1 MNLKNFPTRLK
12 VATFLFIFQVFC
24 ISSLYSQVVEVTV
37 TGLKPGDSCQVT
49 IQQGPTD
56 FFVKT
61 LNAGL
66 DSSGKVQFKNINS
79 GFWQLKIHTIGYLH
93 PPAQL
98 IEVKGQDLKIS
109 LNVKLIRNNSYEYEW
124 RDDSSFVGHA
134 MMSYI
139 NVPREVIILNDTLKV
154 PNNFS
159 SHNLTSQYGVLLSNE
174 KGNVWSEEEA
184 YRLFNTFKRL
194 PENDYQCFLCTG
206 NQQVKSVWTITE
218 ENLFKDIEIRKESG
232 ILYVKISKA
241 AFTYSE
247 PMVVLYSGVRGTFY
261 SKRLF
266 HAILNFSTD
275 FGSNKELVQEI
286 AQKKYGFEFLE
297 PSIQLEQLMKET
309 RSNFQS
315 FHNEE
320 KIEILSMI
328 EELPTG
334 FHRQAGLKYMCRRI
348 NGQDHPKYWEA
359 PAIAWTGLNTI
370 EFIEKAFKN
379 QTLHSI
385 QRLILHEKAHFL
397 WEYTFDQTLRNDWT
411 QLGGWFKDPNASSGW
426 STVLTTEFVSAYAH
440 AKNPNEDMAETIAS
454 YVTNPDLLRNR
465 SYRKFEFIRDRVM
478 HGTQYLAK
486 IREDLTFQVYNLF
499 PDFNYPGKI
508 KKVRTSVSGAP
519 QEDKVLEI
527 EIELETFGNPQ
538 NGASNALMRLVSE
551 VGTFQDMWLT
561 PTNQHKN
568 ILKGRITL
576 SKYASSGY
584 WRVNQIRLTDEVGN
598 ERFENN
604 NHFGLLTFVNNPLE
618 DFKAPWYVNRSL
630 ILKDTTARFTNTGL
644 GVPDPRG
651 EEMKALKIQWK
662 MEEKTLVEYVW
673 SRLFLENPKLQAAQ
687 IYSRDVGIGK
697 SQIVDNTLDKSVK
710 TATVLIPIPD
720 YYPSG
725 YYTLSNLI
733 LIDVAGNTRWVY
745 LDKDTTNKQTFDP
758 NNINTGNQRD
768 LRDSIY
774 IETKYPDY
782 LAPILDVNR
791 IRIKATPSKP
801 EAPDGETL
809 FEIWILA
816 KDTSHYPGFASGYM
830 GGSYTLRDPQGKE
843 TVQYYTL
850 GFLDEYYTLN
860 RAKQPEIF
868 KEYYAKVLLPKGS
881 APGIW
886 GVSEISISDK
896 ALNSRKYSFVEYIRF
911 DLLDA
916 PISRNP
922 QLKFST
928 NQVNVTNSQNLKTW
942 LLCKECNGLNYQ
954 LSLYSSGGGKIVKF
968 TGKIIKDTTIL
979 SDLVLTGVSDGV
991 LYGSVLILD
1000 SLNRQ
1005 VGSTFS
1011 STFFDLSVPKGFTGK
1026 LPLYHF
1032 GKQVL
1037 DGITYQVKTEEE
1049 KGNYIIRIVA
1059 LGQVKDSFEIKGT
1072 FTQKEFSVPGLS
1084 IRNFSDGPIRLDLII
1099 IDTAG
1104 NAGEPFKQIFTKDTR
1119 PPSPKFTSVQL
1130 AQTDRALLET
1140 LELNFSEALSDSLS
1154 IQALKVKNGTILDLK
1169 RKNDSLYQIV
1179 IDTKCS
1185 QESEISINSNHIRDL
1200 AGNKPDSNVVFLW
1213 KRIQLAPQ
1221 GIIVTGLKEPCQKD
1235 TASYPIVTMA
1245 RLEDYSFTWK
1255 RDGVNIPSQQTPI
1268 LKPKESG
1275 MYSLSLVYKGVCQVS
1290 SDSVRIIFHK
1300 EPDIPILKQ
1309 VDTLLTSVNSTRNN
1323 WRLDGILIASG
1334 HIGSLP
1340 IRKSGR
1346 YQAQAINEPNCKS
1359 EWSLPLDILTTGS
1372 NDKSSFKSEIK
1383 LYPNPAFDLIQVISQ
1398 KPLLGVPFEVLSYT
1412 GQLISNGKLD
1422 ESLMLN
1428 IRYFPS
1434 GIYLLRLYID
1444 EQVKIIRFIKANE

>member
-1 MNLKNFPTRLK
+1 
-12 VATFLFIFQVFC
+12 
-24 ISSLYSQVVEVTV
+24 
-37 TGLKPGDSCQVT
+37 
-49 IQQGPTD
+49 
-56 FFVKT
+56 
-61 LNAGL
+61 
-66 DSSGKVQFKNINS
+66 
-79 GFWQLKIHTIGYLH
+79 
-93 PPAQL
+93 
-98 IEVKGQDLKIS
+98 
-109 LNVKLIRNNSYEYEW
+109 
-124 RDDSSFVGHA
+124 
-134 MMSYI
+134 
-139 NVPREVIILNDTLKV
+139 
-154 PNNFS
+154 
-159 SHNLTSQYGVLLSNE
+159 
-174 KGNVWSEEEA
+174 
-184 YRLFNTFKRL
+184 
-194 PENDYQCFLCTG
+194 
-206 NQQVKSVWTITE
+206 
-218 ENLFKDIEIRKESG
+218 
-232 ILYVKISKA
+232 
-241 AFTYSE
+241 
-247 PMVVLYSGVRGTFY
+247 
-261 SKRLF
+261 
-266 HAILNFSTD
+266 
-275 FGSNKELVQEI
+275 
-286 AQKKYGFEFLE
+286 
-297 PSIQLEQLMKET
+297 
-309 RSNFQS
+309 
-315 FHNEE
+315 
-320 KIEILSMI
+320 
-328 EELPTG
+328 
-334 FHRQAGLKYMCRRI
+334 
-348 NGQDHPKYWEA
+348 
-359 PAIAWTGLNTI
+359 
-370 EFIEKAFKN
+370 
-379 QTLHSI
+379 
-385 QRLILHEKAHFL
+385 
-397 WEYTFDQTLRNDWT
+397 
-411 QLGGWFKDPNASSGW
+411 
-426 STVLTTEFVSAYAH
+426 
-440 AKNPNEDMAETIAS
+440 
-454 YVTNPDLLRNR
+454 
-465 SYRKFEFIRDRVM
+465 
-478 HGTQYLAK
+478 
-486 IREDLTFQVYNLF
+486 
-499 PDFNYPGKI
+499 
-508 KKVRTSVSGAP
+508 
-519 QEDKVLEI
+519 
-527 EIELETFGNPQ
+527 
-538 NGASNALMRLVSE
+538 
-551 VGTFQDMWLT
+551 
-561 PTNQHKN
+561 
-568 ILKGRITL
+568 
-576 SKYASSGY
+576 
-584 WRVNQIRLTDEVGN
+584 LTDEVGN